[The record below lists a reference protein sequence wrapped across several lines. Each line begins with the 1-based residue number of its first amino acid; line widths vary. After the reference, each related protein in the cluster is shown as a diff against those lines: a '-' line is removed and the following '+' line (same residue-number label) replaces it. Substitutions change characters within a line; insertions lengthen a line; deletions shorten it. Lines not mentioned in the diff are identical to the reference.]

1 VELIDQGCGSKLDNS
16 LEIPSVVAPLCM
28 PLASASMMTPMSV
41 MPNPMLVRIQILEV
55 SVSSSS
61 PRPNEVLPLFF
72 LQLKRVA
79 IQVLISFF
87 LGESY

>member
-1 VELIDQGCGSKLDNS
+1 
-16 LEIPSVVAPLCM
+16 M
-28 PLASASMMTPMSV
+28 PLASASMMMNPMSV

-55 SVSSSS
+55 SARSSS

-87 LGESY
+87 LGESYSLCPFLPCILGLVKVKLDKV